1 MIAAKS
7 AVIRKHVVRRPTV
20 VLTLGQ
26 QRPVFAAN
34 FDSKVDLGLIMI
46 LRSGASDLY
55 FRFWFWIKIVVKV
68 NTER

>member
-1 MIAAKS
+1 MISAKC
-7 AVIRKHVVRRPTV
+7 AVIRKHVVRRATV

-46 LRSGASDLY
+46 LRPGASDLY
-55 FRFWFWIKIVVKV
+55 FRF
-68 NTER
+68 